1 MRNLGLH
8 RLPRMCNYRL
18 HKLNS
23 REGGTLTSATS
34 RDLVAVLQMTLDG
47 RILDADGGSAWVD
60 SWADGLELLPPVNGF
75 VLGAGMFSAYE
86 QFWTAMLEDPAA
98 AAEMLGRDPY
108 PREIAYAELA
118 AQTEHL
124 VLSATL
130 ADVTWPSARIV
141 RSIEEIRTF
150 KHDDVGAVYVVG
162 GPTLITSL
170 LDAGLLDELR
180 LIVHPILVGDGPSLT
195 NVHRSPQHLQLVAAE
210 PAAGGRV
217 TLAYRPARAG

>member
-162 GPTLITSL
+162 GTTLITSL

>member
-1 MRNLGLH
+1 
-8 RLPRMCNYRL
+8 MCNYRL

>member
-1 MRNLGLH
+1 LTTST
-8 RLPRMCNYRL
+8 
-18 HKLNS
+18 S
-23 REGGTLTSATS
+23 RELI
-34 RDLVAVLQMTLDG
+34 AVLQMTLDG
-47 RILDADGGSAWVD
+47 RILDADGGSDWVD
-60 SWADGLELLPPVNGF
+60 SWADGLQLLPPVNGF
-75 VLGAGMFSAYE
+75 VLGAGMFAGYE
-86 QFWTAMLEDPAA
+86 PFWAAMLDDPAA

-108 PREIAYAELA
+108 PREIAYAEVA

-150 KHDDVGAVYVVG
+150 KHDDLGTVYVVG

-180 LIVHPILVGDGPSLT
+180 LIVHPVLVGAGRSITEVLD
-195 NVHRSPQHLQLVAAE
+195 SPQHLELVAAE
-210 PAAGGRV
+210 PAAGGRL
-217 TLAYRPARAG
+217 TLAYRPPRVR